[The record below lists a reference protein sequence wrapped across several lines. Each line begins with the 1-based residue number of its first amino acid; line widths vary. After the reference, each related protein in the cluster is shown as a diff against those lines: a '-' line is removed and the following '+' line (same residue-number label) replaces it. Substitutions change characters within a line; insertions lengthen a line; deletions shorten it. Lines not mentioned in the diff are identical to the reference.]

1 MDEELKVE
9 QGTSV
14 GLVDLMVGII
24 TAYVAHNSVPPSDL
38 PALIARTYE
47 ALCRQPH
54 AGVASRMAANAAPAS
69 MRLTLTQIR
78 ASITPDALISF
89 EDGRPYKTLKR
100 HLTGVGLTPDTYRAK
115 WGLPPPPPDYPMVAA
130 SYSEKRSALARSF
143 GLGEGRH
150 PVLDQAFE
158 TGSWASEL
166 AVDPEVSAAAE

>member
-115 WGLPPPPPDYPMVAA
+115 WGLPPPPRLPNGGSQLFREALRP
-130 SYSEKRSALARSF
+130 RSKLRP
-143 GLGEGRH
+143 G
-150 PVLDQAFE
+150 
-158 TGSWASEL
+158 
-166 AVDPEVSAAAE
+166 